1 MDVRCMGM
9 QGVTLKD
16 VGVRGLLWSV
26 TTGKNSDDATNPHLC
41 ECSHAKHYSM
51 GCDKYDKEHNMSP
64 PPPPPHLCE
73 CSHATHYNMGGD
85 KYDKEHGVYK
95 QNLDKWKAGGALEGL
110 EAPVAE
116 L

>member
-41 ECSHAKHYSM
+41 ECSHATHYSM
-51 GCDKYDKEHNMSP
+51 GCDNYDREHNMP
-64 PPPPPHLCE
+64 PPIPTLVRMQSC
-73 CSHATHYNMGGD
+73 HALQ
-85 KYDKEHGVYK
+85 HGWRQVR
-95 QNLDKWKAGGALEGL
+95 QGAWR
-110 EAPVAE
+110 V
-116 L
+116 